1 MEGVELLEARQTLYR
16 LLAHLYL
23 HPPEPSTLAMLRTVP
38 GLGDVA
44 PETVDV
50 LEQLQVEYEYV
61 FGRNAY
67 PYESLYADHDL
78 MLNTAAANR
87 FAQLCQDC
95 SFAEESPVG
104 APDHLGCQLGLMAYL
119 LAIEIRALREQNL
132 ALLTWARAHQH
143 RCLDDHLACWA
154 PVFLGVVERV
164 ANHPLYRTV
173 AQVTLELILN
183 DLERSDRLA
192 LWIPLDERQ
201 GASDPS
207 LSAVQD
213 QDASGLSVHLGD
225 DRVRDLNQIVRS
237 LIIPDIAGVFI
248 SRHDISALGR
258 RLRIKVPMR
267 ERRQMMR
274 DLFDTAARFDLI
286 PTLLDQLDE
295 LFAAEFWRLA
305 VLTERYPAWTA
316 HARHWLFRLKQ
327 SREMVR
333 ELRAQYLAHQMQES
347 K

>member
-1 MEGVELLEARQTLYR
+1 MESGELLEARQTLYR

-23 HPPEPSTLAMLRTVP
+23 HPPELSTLATLRTIP
-38 GLGDVA
+38 GLGDAA
-44 PETVDV
+44 PETIDG
-50 LEQLQVEYEYV
+50 LEQLQVEYEYI

-67 PYESLYADHDL
+67 PYESLYVDHDL

-95 SFAEESPVG
+95 GFAEESPVG
-104 APDHLGCQLGLMAYL
+104 APDHLGRQLGLMAYL
-119 LAIEIRALREQNL
+119 LAIEIRALREQNP

-143 RCLDDHLACWA
+143 RCLSDHLAHWA

-183 DLERSDRLA
+183 DLERSASLP
-192 LWIPLDERQ
+192 LWIPLDERRVAPDPTPSPVQ
-201 GASDPS
+201 DEDAGA
-207 LSAVQD
+207 LSA
-213 QDASGLSVHLGD
+213 HTGD
-225 DRVRDLNQIVRS
+225 DSARDLNQIVRS
-237 LIIPDIAGVFI
+237 LIIPNIAGMFI
-248 SRHDISALGR
+248 SRYDISMLGR
-258 RLRIKVPMR
+258 RLRIKAPIR

-274 DLFDTAARFDLI
+274 DLFDAAARFDLI
-286 PTLLDQLDE
+286 PTLLDHLDE
-295 LFAAEFWRLA
+295 LFATEFWRLA

-316 HARHWLFRLKQ
+316 HARHWLFRLEQ

-333 ELRAQYLAHQMQES
+333 DLRAQYLAHQMGES